1 MQVLYFLA
9 ELFVLHEKLAVALS
23 MEWRRG
29 AALTEGIEGDVEEV
43 GQRLQF
49 READV
54 LGAAEIG
61 HRLLALLEEPGDELL
76 LLFAWQLGVEAVN
89 EFNVQHCI
97 FALGELF
104 VRKGTT
110 FCLITI
116 IF

>member
-1 MQVLYFLA
+1 MLDFLA
-9 ELFVLHEKLAVALS
+9 ELFVLHEKLVVAIS
-23 MEWRRG
+23 VEWGRD
-29 AALTEGIEGDVEEV
+29 AALTEGIERDVEEV

-61 HRLLALLEEPGDELL
+61 HRLLALLEKPGDELL
-76 LLFAWQLGVEAVN
+76 LLLAWQLGIKAVN
-89 EFNVQHCI
+89 EFNVQHRI

-104 VRKGTT
+104 GRKGTT
-110 FCLITI
+110 FCLMTM

>member
-1 MQVLYFLA
+1 MLYFLA
-9 ELFVLHEKLAVALS
+9 ELFVLHEKLVVALS
-23 MEWRRG
+23 MEWGRG
-29 AALTEGIEGDVEEV
+29 AALTEGVKGNVEEV

-54 LGAAEIG
+54 LGATEIG

-104 VRKGTT
+104 GRKDTI
-110 FCLITI
+110 FCLITMT
-116 IF
+116 F